1 MNSSRKNK
9 RKAEATSIRF
19 GARISLAI
27 PVQLSIDAWTVGRG
41 MIRNA
46 SISGALIE
54 TSLELP
60 LHTNLVVT
68 LMTPSEDAPSTHAL
82 GACVIR
88 IDPAGVA
95 VEWRDM
101 AGADVVE
108 LLERASVLAPG

>member
-1 MNSSRKNK
+1 MQFSGRKK
-9 RKAEATSIRF
+9 PKADATSIRF
-19 GARISLAI
+19 GTRISLAI
-27 PVQLSIDAWTVGRG
+27 PVQMSIDDRTVAQGI
-41 MIRNA
+41 IRNA

-60 LHTNLVVT
+60 LHTHLVVT
-68 LMTPSEDAPSTHAL
+68 LTTPSEVAPFTHAL
-82 GACVIR
+82 VACVIR

-101 AGADVVE
+101 AGTDVVE